1 MNERRNK
8 WDNEAQCKRVD
19 REKVSTEDRKE
30 GRKEGRK
37 EHKLNK
43 PRHVRRKET

>member
-1 MNERRNK
+1 MNERIHK

-37 EHKLNK
+37 FSKG
-43 PRHVRRKET
+43 TQA